1 MLLHGEKLG
10 YPVMWRGCIWRSDQV
25 QDSAVDS
32 RVAPKP
38 GGDVGARQQERYKA
52 EMLGLG
58 GRGWCQGR
66 VQTSWHTGRMWGS
79 PGLGA
84 CWGANCQKKAIWSIS
99 GMASPGCH
107 LPGCHA
113 LWAALLPGEER
124 PDATADAFS
133 FYFWWPWR
141 SQFSELLSNDSP
153 GDRWQ
158 NSRWLQEGQGW
169 AFNNSIAF
177 VCTAKPPGARA
188 TGPGLIRM
196 VQR

>member
-1 MLLHGEKLG
+1 MWEHVSRSSTRQRCLG
-10 YPVMWRGCIWRSDQV
+10 W
-25 QDSAVDS
+25 
-32 RVAPKP
+32 
-38 GGDVGARQQERYKA
+38 GAEAGVRE
-52 EMLGLG
+52 
-58 GRGWCQGR
+58 
-66 VQTSWHTGRMWGS
+66 QTSWHTGRMWGS

-84 CWGANCQKKAIWSIS
+84 YWGANCQKKAIWNIS
-99 GMASPGCH
+99 GTASPGCH

-113 LWAALLPGEER
+113 PWAALLPGEEW

-177 VCTAKPPGARA
+177 VCAAKPPGARA